1 MKARIP
7 AKQIL
12 TKQMQN
18 SIKEIVSKER
28 EKQSKELIAQILKVS
43 LINLNRNFG
52 FGQQRL
58 IKFLDTVTEMFRE
71 HMHDELYWYHVETK
85 SIVTLFCVIV
95 SIIFLVTTIILA
107 VNLPFITVLQQWWAF
122 LTGAV
127 ISGTVL
133 VFCVISVIADIAERK
148 RRK

>member
-1 MKARIP
+1 M
-7 AKQIL
+7 
-12 TKQMQN
+12 
-18 SIKEIVSKER
+18 
-28 EKQSKELIAQILKVS
+28 
-43 LINLNRNFG
+43 
-52 FGQQRL
+52 
-58 IKFLDTVTEMFRE
+58 
-71 HMHDELYWYHVETK
+71 ETK

-95 SIIFLVTTIILA
+95 SIIFLVITIIL
-107 VNLPFITVLQQWWAF
+107 VLNLPFNTVLQYWWAF

>member
-1 MKARIP
+1 M
-7 AKQIL
+7 
-12 TKQMQN
+12 
-18 SIKEIVSKER
+18 
-28 EKQSKELIAQILKVS
+28 
-43 LINLNRNFG
+43 
-52 FGQQRL
+52 
-58 IKFLDTVTEMFRE
+58 
-71 HMHDELYWYHVETK
+71 ETK

-95 SIIFLVTTIILA
+95 SIIFPSNDNYLSCKLA
-107 VNLPFITVLQQWWAF
+107 VYPRFLQHWWAF

>member
-1 MKARIP
+1 M
-7 AKQIL
+7 
-12 TKQMQN
+12 
-18 SIKEIVSKER
+18 
-28 EKQSKELIAQILKVS
+28 
-43 LINLNRNFG
+43 
-52 FGQQRL
+52 
-58 IKFLDTVTEMFRE
+58 
-71 HMHDELYWYHVETK
+71 ETK

-107 VNLPFITVLQQWWAF
+107 VNMPFITILQYWWAF
-122 LTGAV
+122 LIGVV

>member
-1 MKARIP
+1 M
-7 AKQIL
+7 
-12 TKQMQN
+12 
-18 SIKEIVSKER
+18 
-28 EKQSKELIAQILKVS
+28 
-43 LINLNRNFG
+43 
-52 FGQQRL
+52 
-58 IKFLDTVTEMFRE
+58 
-71 HMHDELYWYHVETK
+71 ETK

-107 VNLPFITVLQQWWAF
+107 VNLPSITVLQHWWAF

>member
-1 MKARIP
+1 M
-7 AKQIL
+7 
-12 TKQMQN
+12 
-18 SIKEIVSKER
+18 
-28 EKQSKELIAQILKVS
+28 
-43 LINLNRNFG
+43 
-52 FGQQRL
+52 
-58 IKFLDTVTEMFRE
+58 
-71 HMHDELYWYHVETK
+71 ETK

-95 SIIFLVTTIILA
+95 SIIFLVITIIL
-107 VNLPFITVLQQWWAF
+107 VLNLPFITVLQYWWAF